1 MTPLRQRMIE
11 DLQLRGM
18 SERTQASYVRS
29 VRQLAQHYMKSP
41 DKITEE
47 ELRDYFLHVKNVKK
61 WSRST
66 STIALCGIKFFYDH
80 TVKRDWPTLT
90 FARAKRE
97 KKLPVIL
104 SQEEVRRIFKNV
116 ELPRYRVCLKTIY
129 SCLPCGMH
137 WWFIFHRG
145 GCPVE
150 CIGGSYSTGAAC
162 VWRKALTF
170 RFRIPAFA
178 GTSIDGSRMLVH
190 VHGKGAKDR
199 YVPLPETTL
208 QLLWQYWKTHR
219 NPIWIFP
226 AAGRGGIKMP
236 TAKTKKP
243 VPRASVQ
250 IAFKAALKKSN
261 INKRASVHTLRHSYA
276 THLLEKGVNLRLI
289 QEYLG
294 HNTPTTTSIYTH
306 LTVKAKAMAVESIN
320 ELMQDL

>member
-1 MTPLRQRMIE
+1 LLCKEYRNCLCQDSDNYPVQ
-11 DLQLRGM
+11 
-18 SERTQASYVRS
+18 SE
-29 VRQLAQHYMKSP
+29 
-41 DKITEE
+41 
-47 ELRDYFLHVKNVKK
+47 
-61 WSRST
+61 
-66 STIALCGIKFFYDH
+66 IADA
-80 TVKRDWPTLT
+80 PSTLT
-90 FARAKRE
+90 FVRAKRE

-129 SCLPCGMH
+129 SCGL
-137 WWFIFHRG
+137 RLK
-145 GCPVE
+145 E
-150 CIGGSYSTGAAC
+150 
-162 VWRKALTF
+162 
-170 RFRIPAFA
+170 
-178 GTSIDGSRMLVH
+178 GTHLQVPDIDGSRMLVH

-208 QLLWQYWKTHR
+208 QLLRQYWKTHR
-219 NPIWIFP
+219 NQIWIFP